1 VSLHTAARLR
11 LPRRRATIPPV
22 EGPRAKLAALV
33 FQFLSRLRFRT
44 LFLFTATL
52 FVVDLLVPDTI
63 PFVDE
68 ILLGLLT
75 VLLAQLKGPVP
86 PTAPPPARLPGR

>member
-1 VSLHTAARLR
+1 MQ
-11 LPRRRATIPPV
+11 
-22 EGPRAKLAALV
+22 GPRATVAALV
-33 FQFLSRLRFRT
+33 FRFLSGLRFRT

-52 FVVDLLVPDTI
+52 FVADLLLPDTI

-75 VLLAQLKGPVP
+75 VLLAQLKGPEP
-86 PTAPPPARLPGR
+86 PAAPPPPRLPGR

>member
-1 VSLHTAARLR
+1 MAARLG
-11 LPRRRATIPPV
+11 LPRRHATIPPV
-22 EGPRAKLAALV
+22 QGPRATVAALV
-33 FQFLSRLRFRT
+33 FRFLSRLRFRT

-52 FVVDLLVPDTI
+52 FVADLLLPDTI

-75 VLLAQLKGPVP
+75 VLLSQLKGPEP
-86 PTAPPPARLPGR
+86 PTAPPPPRLPGR

>member
-1 VSLHTAARLR
+1 VQ
-11 LPRRRATIPPV
+11 
-22 EGPRAKLAALV
+22 GPRATVAALV
-33 FQFLSRLRFRT
+33 FRFLSGLRFRT

-52 FVVDLLVPDTI
+52 FVADLLLPDTI

-75 VLLAQLKGPVP
+75 VLFAQLKGAP
-86 PTAPPPARLPGR
+86 PPDAPPPARLPGR

>member
-1 VSLHTAARLR
+1 MQ
-11 LPRRRATIPPV
+11 
-22 EGPRAKLAALV
+22 GPRATVAALV
-33 FQFLSRLRFRT
+33 FRFLSGLRFRT

-52 FVVDLLVPDTI
+52 FVADLLLPDTI

-75 VLLAQLKGPVP
+75 VLLSQLKGPEP
-86 PTAPPPARLPGR
+86 PTVPPPARLPGR